1 MGVKILS
8 HTGMQGVKLQMLH
21 VLLIFFSVRKVLADQ
36 IYIKIG
42 QTHGRVHM
50 TEMVD
55 SIENVGS
62 YSLNTR
68 KTGPEVIKCF

>member
-1 MGVKILS
+1 MFC
-8 HTGMQGVKLQMLH
+8 
-21 VLLIFFSVRKVLADQ
+21 LLFFSVRKVLADQ

-62 YSLNTR
+62 YSLNAR
-68 KTGPEVIKCF
+68 KPGPVIIKLFYAPKGTLGGI